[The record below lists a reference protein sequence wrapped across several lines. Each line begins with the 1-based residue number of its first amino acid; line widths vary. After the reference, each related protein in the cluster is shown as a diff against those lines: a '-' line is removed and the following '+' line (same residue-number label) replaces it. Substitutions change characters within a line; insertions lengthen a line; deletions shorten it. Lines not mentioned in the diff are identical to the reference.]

1 MSPSSRLSPAPRRF
15 VMVDDSAT
23 FRELVQ
29 DTLQRRYQPLIFEGY
44 ALGRDGIAACCDT
57 PPDLLIVDLYLH
69 DMDGRDIV
77 RELRRQD
84 VNTRILAVTA
94 HPDAGLPADLVQL
107 GVAGFVDKHSPIEQ
121 LERAVQRLL
130 DGGMFFSASVRPPA
144 PRLGDEPAVPAAPA
158 SVLSERE
165 REVVRLV
172 ARGLASKEIGSR
184 LGLSTRTVEKHRARI
199 LARLGLHDIPT
210 LVRWCLLRGL
220 G

>member
-1 MSPSSRLSPAPRRF
+1 
-15 VMVDDSAT
+15 MVDDSAT

-29 DTLQRRYQPLIFEGY
+29 HTLERRFAPVVFEGY
-44 ALGRDGIAACCDT
+44 AHGRDGIAACAKS
-57 PPDLLIVDLYLH
+57 PPDLLIIDLYLH
-69 DMDGRDIV
+69 DMDGRDVV
-77 RELRRQD
+77 RELRRQAI
-84 VNTRILAVTA
+84 NTRMLAVTA

-130 DGGMFFSASVRPPA
+130 EGGMFFSASVRPPE
-144 PRLGDEPAVPAAPA
+144 PQLGDEPALPTAPA

-165 REVVRLV
+165 QEVVRLV
-172 ARGLASKEIGSR
+172 ARGLASKEIGDR

>member
-1 MSPSSRLSPAPRRF
+1 
-15 VMVDDSAT
+15 MVDDSAT
-23 FRELVQ
+23 FRELVR
-29 DTLQRRYQPLIFEGY
+29 DTLERRFGPLSFEGY
-44 ALGRDGIAACCDT
+44 ALGREGIEACVKS

-77 RELRRQD
+77 RELRRQN
-84 VNTRILAVTA
+84 VTTRILAVTA

-107 GVAGFVDKHSPIEQ
+107 GVAGFVDKHSPLEQ
-121 LERAVQRLL
+121 LERATQRLL
-130 DGGMFFSASVRPPA
+130 DGGMFFSASVRPPE
-144 PRLGDEPAVPAAPA
+144 PQFGNQPEIPAVPA

-165 REVVRLV
+165 QEVVRLV
-172 ARGLASKEIGSR
+172 ARGYASKEIGSQ

-210 LVRWCLLRGL
+210 LVRWCLQRGL